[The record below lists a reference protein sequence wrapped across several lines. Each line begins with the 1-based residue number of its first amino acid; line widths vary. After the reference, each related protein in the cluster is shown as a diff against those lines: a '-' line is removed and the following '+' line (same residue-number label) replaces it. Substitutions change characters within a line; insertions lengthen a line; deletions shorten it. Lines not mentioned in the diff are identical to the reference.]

1 MRQGGKKQQQLSAS
15 QRWARKLLTETL
27 HPLIFN
33 WMTAATHL
41 SAVWKK
47 SLVWFTLNILTDVVL
62 EGQVGK
68 VKPDASLYT
77 TAMCPARQDFS
88 VSPSDKKWK
97 QFYLSEL
104 VLMFLK
110 VYLKQNI
117 ENVSLSFLMIRDA
130 LMDRLPIIIG
140 QYSAIGDRWLWSQKG
155 PIRSANQTLQK

>member
-1 MRQGGKKQQQLSAS
+1 MSEETFN
-15 QRWARKLLTETL
+15 WETL
-27 HPLIFN
+27 QPFIFN

-47 SLVWFTLNILTDVVL
+47 SLVWFTLNMQIDLAL

-68 VKPDASLYT
+68 VKPDASHYT
-77 TAMCPARQDFS
+77 TAMCPARRDFS
-88 VSPSDKKWK
+88 VSPSDKKWN

-104 VLMFLK
+104 VLVFLK

-140 QYSAIGDRWLWSQKG
+140 QCSAIGDRWLWSQKE
-155 PIRSANQTLQK
+155 PIRSVNQTLQR